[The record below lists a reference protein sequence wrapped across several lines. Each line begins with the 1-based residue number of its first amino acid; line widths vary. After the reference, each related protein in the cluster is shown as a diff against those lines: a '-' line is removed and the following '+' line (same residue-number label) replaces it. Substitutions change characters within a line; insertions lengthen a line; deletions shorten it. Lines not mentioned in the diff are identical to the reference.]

1 MNQKTWNTILIVT
14 TVAYCIYVALVYPF
28 LPNDLPMQFSFSG
41 EVNWTLPK
49 MVGILMFL
57 AVPLILNIM
66 TLKKKEKE
74 MSSIV
79 TSFLIMAILI
89 GFLTYTAFIM

>member
-28 LPNDLPMQFSFSG
+28 LPNDLSMQFSLSG

>member
-28 LPNDLPMQFSFSG
+28 LPNDLPMQFSLSG

>member
-28 LPNDLPMQFSFSG
+28 LPNDLPMQFSLSG
-41 EVNWTLPK
+41 EVNWALPK

>member
-14 TVAYCIYVALVYPF
+14 TVAYCIYVALVCPF
-28 LPNDLPMQFSFSG
+28 LPNDLPMQFSLSG